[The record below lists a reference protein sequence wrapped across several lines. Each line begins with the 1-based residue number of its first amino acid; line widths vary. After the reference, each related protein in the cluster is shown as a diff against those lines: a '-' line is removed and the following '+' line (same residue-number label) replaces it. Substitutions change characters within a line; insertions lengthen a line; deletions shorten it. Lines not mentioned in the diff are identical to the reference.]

1 MVAPAGWGGGRSAGL
16 PQAPRRAGQ
25 SLACFGLCETTE
37 CCSTSQGQSG
47 CCRRSLGKHGASPSR
62 QCSDPLR
69 PGLLTSLQE
78 AGTHPGGGAH
88 PRPSPTRCLGARG
101 AWTLTEPPMVVRGP
115 RRPGRVP
122 AGQAAGDGTQARSP
136 PGRPSSA
143 AVLPTPALCGF
154 CSLLEMSLRCD
165 SPVWP
170 LPPTGHVPKLG
181 EGAGTLRPCY
191 RPGGGRTLPVAQAP
205 PEKRFSNLCTAALS
219 RPGCRQPSEEEG
231 QGQGQG
237 GWEGVPP
244 GQAYRP

>member
-37 CCSTSQGQSG
+37 CCSTSQGRSG

-136 PGRPSSA
+136 PWSLSPEPERAAHTWSWILASRSA
-143 AVLPTPALCGF
+143 AGHSSQV
-154 CSLLEMSLRCD
+154 SLQQL
-165 SPVWP
+165 
-170 LPPTGHVPKLG
+170 
-181 EGAGTLRPCY
+181 
-191 RPGGGRTLPVAQAP
+191 
-205 PEKRFSNLCTAALS
+205 
-219 RPGCRQPSEEEG
+219 
-231 QGQGQG
+231 
-237 GWEGVPP
+237 
-244 GQAYRP
+244 